1 MALQDPPGGVDV
13 LLSHEAPA
21 GIPVFG
27 DATVNGFA
35 DENVVAYC
43 CAQWVLLREALDAAT
58 PTWALHGR

>member
-35 DENVVAYC
+35 DEKVVAYC
-43 CAQWVLLREALDAAT
+43 YAQRMLLREALDTAT